1 MAEIIV
7 ALDVSSEDEALHLV
21 DRLPD
26 LRWAKIGP
34 MLFLKAGTAL
44 IRVLK
49 DRGVKVFLDLKW
61 CDIPHAVSGAVE
73 TARELGVDLATVHA
87 LGGSEMLRAAAGA
100 KGSMRLAAVT
110 VLTSHTQESFAE
122 AVGRDT
128 VELHQEVS
136 RLARLAVA
144 SGIGAVVVS
153 PWELGTM
160 RSAVPR
166 GTWLVVPGIRPPG
179 AELGDQR
186 RTADPKSAAE
196 AGATHLVVGRPII
209 RSDQPEVVYQQI
221 CEAVA

>member
-1 MAEIIV
+1 
-7 ALDVSSEDEALHLV
+7 
-21 DRLPD
+21 
-26 LRWAKIGP
+26 
-34 MLFLKAGTAL
+34 
-44 IRVLK
+44 
-49 DRGVKVFLDLKW
+49 
-61 CDIPHAVSGAVE
+61 
-73 TARELGVDLATVHA
+73 
-87 LGGSEMLRAAAGA
+87 
-100 KGSMRLAAVT
+100 
-110 VLTSHTQESFAE
+110 LTSHTQESFAE

-128 VELHQEVS
+128 VELHREVS

-186 RTADPKSAAE
+186 RTADPQSAAE

-209 RSDQPEVVYQQI
+209 RSDQPEVVYKQI
-221 CEAVA
+221 CESIA

>member
-1 MAEIIV
+1 VSEVIV
-7 ALDVSSEDEALHLV
+7 AFDVAGRDEMLSLA

-34 MLFLKAGTAL
+34 MLFLRHGPAVIAE
-44 IRVLK
+44 LK

-61 CDIPHAVSGAVE
+61 HDIPHAVTGAVKA
-73 TARELGVDLATVHA
+73 ARELGVDLATVHA
-87 LGGSEMLRAAAGA
+87 LGGSEMLRAASQAAGP
-100 KGSMRLAAVT
+100 MRLAAVS
-110 VLTSHTQESFAE
+110 VLTSHTPESYAE
-122 AVGRDT
+122 ASGRGD

-136 RLARLAVA
+136 RLARIAVA
-144 SGIGAVVVS
+144 AGLGAVVAS

-160 RSAVPR
+160 RSAVPS

-186 RTADPKSAAE
+186 RTADPRAAAE

-209 RSDQPEVVYQQI
+209 RSDQPELVYQQI
-221 CEAVA
+221 CKAIA